1 METVVEKGRYTYK
14 DYIKAS
20 EEGMFLTP
28 PKRYELIEGE
38 LLMAPSPVT
47 AHQRILIKLLSEIFN
62 FITQNSL
69 GEVFT
74 SPYDVV
80 LDEYNVLQPD
90 IIFVSKERAEI
101 ITEKNIKGAPDLV
114 VEIISESTA
123 YRDTIQKKRLYARF
137 GIKEYWIVAPDDKL
151 VEVYVLKDKED
162 AYSLVKIYLEDH
174 VLESTVLKGL
184 KIDLKKI
191 FQHL

>member
-1 METVVEKGRYTYK
+1 METVVEKGRYTYE

-20 EEGMFLTP
+20 EQAMLLTP

-69 GEVFT
+69 GEAFT
-74 SPYDVV
+74 APYDVV
-80 LDEYNVLQPD
+80 LDEYNVVQPD
-90 IIFVSKERAEI
+90 IIFISKERAGI
-101 ITEKNIKGAPDLV
+101 ITEKNIQGAPDLV

-123 YRDTIQKKRLYARF
+123 YRDTIQKKRLYARY
-137 GIKEYWIVAPDDKL
+137 GIKEYWIVAPDDKII
-151 VEVYVLKDKED
+151 EVYLLKDKED
-162 AYSLVKIYLEDH
+162 AYTLLKTYLEDH
-174 VLESTVLKGL
+174 VLESTVLKDL
-184 KIDLKKI
+184 RIDLKKV
-191 FQHL
+191 FQHP

>member
-1 METVVEKGRYTYK
+1 METVVEKGRYTYE

>member
-1 METVVEKGRYTYK
+1 METVVEKGRYTYE

-80 LDEYNVLQPD
+80 LDEYNVLQLD

-162 AYSLVKIYLEDH
+162 TYSLVKIYLEDH

>member
-1 METVVEKGRYTYK
+1 METVVEKGRYTYE

-47 AHQRILIKLLSEIFN
+47 AHQRILIKLLFEIFN